1 VKVIAVKAAV
11 ELGLSQQQAWAA
23 VTDWEGQ
30 SRWMP
35 LTVVTVVGGDG
46 GLGTRLS
53 ARTGLGRLSFVDPM
67 VIDVWEPPRRCE
79 VEHLGRVVRGRGIF
93 TVEELATGRCRVS
106 WTEEV
111 DGLAA
116 RATVAASRLALGW
129 ALRRFAND
137 ALRRVR

>member
-1 VKVIAVKAAV
+1 MTAVTAAV
-11 ELGLSQQQAWAA
+11 ELPLPQQQAWAA

-35 LTVVTVVGGDG
+35 LTVVSVVDGDG

-53 ARTGLGRLSFVDPM
+53 ARTGVGPLGFVDPM
-67 VIDVWEPPRRCE
+67 VIDVWEPPHRCE

-93 TVEELATGRCRVS
+93 TVEELTTGRSRVS
-106 WTEEV
+106 WTEELE
-111 DGLAA
+111 GLAA
-116 RATVAASRLALGW
+116 RVTVSASRLALGL

-137 ALRRVR
+137 ALR